1 MRKALWVVVAWILL
15 SVGPVW
21 AATMGSIGKGRV
33 NVRSKPDLCS
43 AVLFHASMGYPIQI
57 KKQKND
63 WVYIIDWKHHTGW
76 IKKSMV
82 SKTRTAVVLADNT
95 AIRKGPYPKK
105 PVIKQASKGDIFKIF
120 GEKGKWVEIGYY
132 LENEVVGWVPRDLLW
147 GD

>member
-1 MRKALWVVVAWILL
+1 
-15 SVGPVW
+15 
-21 AATMGSIGKGRV
+21 
-33 NVRSKPDLCS
+33 
-43 AVLFHASMGYPIQI
+43 
-57 KKQKND
+57 
-63 WVYIIDWKHHTGW
+63 
-76 IKKSMV
+76 MV

-132 LENEVVGWVPRDLLW
+132 LENEVVGWVPRGLLW